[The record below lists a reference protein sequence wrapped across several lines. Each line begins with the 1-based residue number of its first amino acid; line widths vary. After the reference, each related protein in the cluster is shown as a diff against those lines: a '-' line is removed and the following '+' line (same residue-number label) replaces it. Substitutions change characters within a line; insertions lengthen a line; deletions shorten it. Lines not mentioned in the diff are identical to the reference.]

1 MNSELE
7 SSRLILRTLDA
18 SYAPAVCNFYN
29 KNYDRL
35 SIWEPNLS
43 KHFLSIPAMEK
54 FMKAEFKNMLLE
66 TSIRYWFFL
75 KTSPD
80 NLIGSVNFQSIKKGV
95 FKSCQIGYKIDC
107 NFSGKGLTTEA
118 AKCAIL
124 HLFTDEKLHR
134 IEALIATDNLVSI
147 KVIENLGFSKE
158 GIKREC
164 VNING
169 SWKDCFQYSLLNGEL

>member
-1 MNSELE
+1 M
-7 SSRLILRTLDA
+7 RTLDE

-29 KNYDRL
+29 KNYDWL
-35 SIWEPNLS
+35 SAWEPNLS

-66 TSIRYWFFL
+66 TSLRYWFSL
-75 KTSPD
+75 KTSP
-80 NLIGSVNFQSIKKGV
+80 NIPIGSVNFQGIKKGV
-95 FKSCQIGYKIDC
+95 FKSCQIGYKIDRD
-107 NFSGKGLTTEA
+107 FSGEGLTTEA
-118 AKCAIL
+118 VRCAIS

-134 IEALIATDNLVSI
+134 IEALIATDNLISI

-169 SWKDCFQYSLLNGEL
+169 NWKNCFQYSLLNGEL